1 MPLFGVKADEGV
13 VLLHFDPAHLI
24 SHIHPAFGLKK
35 LGRSELGFVVR
46 HVVEHVEKHSVRES
60 LYGRLLHLTF
70 WLAHIVALRDA
81 DVDLKAVIVIG
92 VAQLRGL

>member
-1 MPLFGVKADEGV
+1 MPLFGVKPDEGV

-60 LYGRLLHLTF
+60 LHGRLFHLTF
-70 WLAHIVALRDA
+70 WFAHIVALRDA

-92 VAQLRGL
+92 VA